1 MVIKMTGNYIQIA
14 AAWYPVT
21 VFGAGKKLGVWFQ
34 GCSKNCKDCISPEY
48 QEYGAGTK
56 ATVEQLLSFGKE
68 TCPDGLVISGGEPFE
83 QPEELNRLV
92 TTFVEKYNDN
102 ILVYTGFT
110 LEELIRKKDPVIT
123 DTLRKIAVLI
133 DGTYIP
139 ELNKGQG
146 LAGSE
151 NQIIHV
157 MKHQELYQDA
167 EKWDRQLMCILKED
181 NTVWMIGV
189 PPLEA

>member
-1 MVIKMTGNYIQIA
+1 MIEKSIQIA
-14 AAWYPVT
+14 AVCYPVT
-21 VFGAGKKLGVWFQ
+21 VFGAGEKLGVWFQ

-48 QEYGAGTK
+48 REYGAGVK
-56 ATVEQLLSFGKE
+56 VTVKQLLSFGKE
-68 TCPDGLVISGGEPFE
+68 VNPEGLVISGGEPFE
-83 QPEELNRLV
+83 QPEGLNQLV
-92 TTFVEKYNDN
+92 TEFVEKYNDN

-110 LEELIRKKDPVIT
+110 LEELIRKNNPVIV

-133 DGTYIP
+133 DGIYIP
-139 ELNKGQG
+139 ELNKGKG

-157 MKHQELYQDA
+157 MKHQELYHGA
-167 EKWDRQLMCILKED
+167 EKWDRQLMCILRED
-181 NTVWMIGV
+181 NTVWIIGV